1 VILQFNEIKLNEIKQ
16 GRIPTQTPA
25 DLRPLKERQK
35 EFVSFLD
42 QLTMEYLRNLYKSLI
57 GKPPMVKKNELIQML
72 KEALIFKTEDDFRQW
87 FGFLPSL
94 IQNVLF
100 RLMFTNFFPV
110 SVFEREL
117 KEIFLVKENRY
128 SWRTEIRLND
138 NLNLGFLILDYCNGH
153 YSLALPVFLRKAL
166 SPWLMPPPEADIANC
181 VSDDTGQGWDNSQLI
196 ADSYP
201 LLCDAI
207 HRMFENISEAEREKA
222 AKGLKKKQTAELRA
236 SSGFLDFN
244 MDNAY
249 CPDSMA
255 LALRFMLCMK
265 NFKPVRPK
273 DAYDNIRDM
282 VTGFFSKESLYE
294 KSWNP
299 PDRNYLETNV
309 CIDHLSKVSGYYLE
323 NYEELPPSRNVFREI
338 LLEIAKDSR
347 RFDADKL
354 AEHIIITAK
363 RFAFCSGNIESA
375 LRIRGSSLDLDGIIY
390 SCDDFEDFR
399 ATGILRNHLL
409 VKPLFKAYCYIFAAL
424 GLLEITQQI
433 PPLALIKNAKQV
445 PISPY
450 DSLKTIRITK
460 LGLWCLGLTREKP
473 PKPVHEYQ
481 AIADKELLLVTVQGD
496 SLERTI
502 YLDRIGVKLG
512 EDRWRI
518 SPASFI
524 FGCESKKQI
533 EDRIAR
539 FKELIDPAPAPHWL
553 ELFDRAVI
561 RAGMFGRYRNDVL
574 VYNLPEDLKVTEEL
588 LRDTQLKGIAFRAE
602 GGMLIVPSRN
612 QKRFMALLNEH
623 GIASFFN

>member
-1 VILQFNEIKLNEIKQ
+1 VILEFDKKKSGQ
-16 GRIPTQTPA
+16 IPTRTPA
-25 DLRPLKERQK
+25 DLRPMKERQK
-35 EFVSFLD
+35 EFVSFLE
-42 QLTMEYLRNLYKSLI
+42 QLTLEYLRNLYKSLI
-57 GKPPMVKKNELIQML
+57 GKPPMIKKNEFIQML
-72 KEALIFKTEDDFRQW
+72 TEALIFKTEDDFRQW
-87 FGFLPSL
+87 FGCLPPL
-94 IQNVLF
+94 TQNVLF

-110 SVFEREL
+110 SVLEREL
-117 KEIFLVKENRY
+117 KEVFLINESRY
-128 SWRTEIRLND
+128 SWRTEIRLNE

-166 SPWLMPPPEADIANC
+166 SPWLAPPPEADIANC
-181 VSDDTGQGWDNSQLI
+181 VSDDAGPGWDNSQLI

-201 LLCDAI
+201 LLCDAV
-207 HRMFENISEAEREKA
+207 HQMFEYLSEAEREKA
-222 AKGLKKKQTAELRA
+222 VKGLKKKQTTELRA
-236 SSGFLDFN
+236 SSGFLDFD

-249 CPDSMA
+249 CPDSMT

-265 NFKPVRPK
+265 NFRPVRPK
-273 DAYDNIRDM
+273 DAYDDIRDM
-282 VTGFFSKESLYE
+282 ITGFFYKESLYE

-299 PDRNYLETNV
+299 PDRNYLESTV
-309 CIDHLSKVSGYYLE
+309 CIDHLSRVSGFYLE
-323 NYEELPPSRNVFREI
+323 NYEELPPSRKVFREI
-338 LLEIAKDSR
+338 LLEVAKDGR

-354 AEHIIITAK
+354 AEHIRITAK
-363 RFAFCSGNIESA
+363 RFAFCSSGIESA

-390 SCDDFEDFR
+390 SCDDYEDFR
-399 ATGILRNHLL
+399 AIGILRHHLL
-409 VKPLFKAYCYIFAAL
+409 FKPLLKAYCYIFAAL

-433 PPLALIKNAKQV
+433 PPLVLTKATKQS

-460 LGLWCLGLTREKP
+460 LGLWCLGLTSEKP

-496 SLERTI
+496 SLERTV

-524 FGCESKKQI
+524 SGCESKKQI

-539 FKELIDPAPAPHWL
+539 FKELIDPAPTPHWL
-553 ELFDRAVI
+553 ELFDRTLI

-574 VYNLPEDLKVTEEL
+574 VYNLPEDRKVSEEL
-588 LRDTQLKGIAFRAE
+588 LRDTQLKSIAFRAE

-612 QKRFMALLNEH
+612 QKRFLALLSEH
-623 GIASFFN
+623 GIASFINQVK

>member
-1 VILQFNEIKLNEIKQ
+1 MILEFDKKKSGQ
-16 GRIPTQTPA
+16 IPIRTAA
-25 DLRPLKERQK
+25 DIRPLKERQK
-35 EFVSFLD
+35 EFISFLE
-42 QLTMEYLRNLYKSLI
+42 QLTLEYLRNLHKSLI
-57 GKPPMVKKNELIQML
+57 GKPPMVKKNEFIQML
-72 KEALIFKTEDDFRQW
+72 TEALIFKTEDDFRQW
-87 FGFLPSL
+87 FEYLPPL
-94 IQNVLF
+94 TQNVLF
-100 RLMFTNFFPV
+100 RLMFTNFSPV
-110 SVFEREL
+110 SVLEREL

-128 SWRTEIRLND
+128 SWRTEIRLNE
-138 NLNLGFLILDYCNGH
+138 NLNLDFLILDYCNGH

-166 SPWLMPPPEADIANC
+166 SPWLAPPPEADIANC
-181 VSDDTGQGWDNSQLI
+181 VSDDTGPGWDNSQLI

-201 LLCDAI
+201 LLCDAVS
-207 HRMFENISEAEREKA
+207 RMFEYISEVEREKA
-222 AKGLKKKQTAELRA
+222 AKGLKKKQTTELRA
-236 SSGFLDFN
+236 SSGFLDFD

-265 NFKPVRPK
+265 NFRPVRPK
-273 DAYDNIRDM
+273 DAYDEIQDM
-282 VTGFFSKESLYE
+282 ITGFFSKESMYE

-299 PDRNYLETNV
+299 PDRNYLETAV
-309 CIDHLSKVSGYYLE
+309 CIDHLSRVSGYYLE
-323 NYEELPPSRNVFREI
+323 NYEELPPSRKVFREI
-338 LLEIAKDSR
+338 LLEVAKDGR

-354 AEHIIITAK
+354 AEHIRITAK
-363 RFAFCSGNIESA
+363 RFAFCSNVNESA
-375 LRIRGSSLDLDGIIY
+375 LRLRGSSLDLDGIVF
-390 SCDDFEDFR
+390 SGDDYDDFR
-399 ATGILRNHLL
+399 ATGILRHHLL
-409 VKPLFKAYCYIFAAL
+409 VKPLLKAYCYIFAAL

-433 PPLALIKNAKQV
+433 PPFILTKATKQS

-460 LGLWCLGLTREKP
+460 LGLWCLGLTSEKP

-496 SLERTI
+496 SLERTV

-524 FGCESKKQI
+524 SGCESKKQI
-533 EDRIAR
+533 EDRINR

-561 RAGMFGRYRNDVL
+561 RAGLFGRYRNDVL
-574 VYNLPEDLKVTEEL
+574 VYNLPEDRKVSEEL
-588 LRDTQLKGIAFRAE
+588 LLDSQLKGVAFRSE

-612 QKRFMALLNEH
+612 QKRFLALLNEH
-623 GIASFFN
+623 GIASFIN